1 MAGKD
6 ICCRCENEIK
16 RKEFIAVV
24 NKEKTLCKNC
34 YDEYIEIS
42 NAFLDGKEVKI
53 ITSKQS
59 VLFS

>member
-1 MAGKD
+1 MPRKD
-6 ICCRCENEIK
+6 ICCRCGNEIK

-24 NKEKTLCKNC
+24 NKEKTLCNDC
-34 YDEYIEIS
+34 YDKYIEIS

-53 ITSKQS
+53 IKSKQS